1 MTGEVNLLDW
11 ITSYWKKKA
20 IVLAGISIGFSF
32 LSSLPAHAA
41 SPWVF
46 QEDGWHYYMENGQ
59 PGIGWVESNGF
70 SYYLLPDGKS
80 ITDTITPDGYYVN
93 ADGAWYRRQEE
104 ILGISFTSFDR
115 FLPVGGEW
123 DKSPSILLLSEKY
136 RQIFGQTRRIRVA
149 KDRIE
154 YIVSGDGSAKS
165 SSLGSSMFT
174 GNQNTANKNG
184 SASDTGTPL
193 AVLYQEPG
201 QGRYCLELKMK
212 LHPKSTDEKQTA
224 TYDYALFKALM
235 YQISSTPD
243 ILEEA
248 LLDAWQGEN
257 RWQINRQDWV
267 RAGDA
272 MILYAPG
279 KEAGRFFIRPAA
291 EGD

>member
-1 MTGEVNLLDW
+1 MNRKQTAFRNIILTGITAGFLLCPAM
-11 ITSYWKKKA
+11 S
-20 IVLAGISIGFSF
+20 
-32 LSSLPAHAA
+32 AHAA

-46 QEDGWHYYMENGQ
+46 QEDGWHYYLENGQ
-59 PGIGWVESNGF
+59 PGTGWVESNGF
-70 SYYLLPDGKS
+70 FYYLLLDGKS
-80 ITDTITPDGYYVN
+80 ITDAITPDGYYVN
-93 ADGAWYRRQEE
+93 ADGAWYRRQET
-104 ILGISFTSFDR
+104 ILGVPFTSFDR

-136 RQIFGQTRRIRVA
+136 RQVFGQARRIRVA

-154 YIVSGDGSAKS
+154 YIVSGDGSTKS
-165 SSLGSSMFT
+165 SSSGSSMFT

-184 SASDTGTPL
+184 SASDTGTLL

-212 LHPKSTDEKQTA
+212 LYPGITDERQTA
-224 TYDYALFKALM
+224 AYDYAVFKALL
-235 YQISSTPD
+235 YQISSSPEV
-243 ILEEA
+243 LEEV

-257 RWQINRQDWV
+257 RWKVNRRDWV

-279 KEAGRFFIRPAA
+279 KEAGRFFIRPAMP
-291 EGD
+291 DNLQ

>member
-70 SYYLLPDGKS
+70 FYYLLPDGKS

-149 KDRIE
+149 KDRI
-154 YIVSGDGSAKS
+154 
-165 SSLGSSMFT
+165 
-174 GNQNTANKNG
+174 
-184 SASDTGTPL
+184 
-193 AVLYQEPG
+193 
-201 QGRYCLELKMK
+201 
-212 LHPKSTDEKQTA
+212 
-224 TYDYALFKALM
+224 
-235 YQISSTPD
+235 
-243 ILEEA
+243 
-248 LLDAWQGEN
+248 
-257 RWQINRQDWV
+257 
-267 RAGDA
+267 
-272 MILYAPG
+272 
-279 KEAGRFFIRPAA
+279 
-291 EGD
+291 

>member
-1 MTGEVNLLDW
+1 MNRKQTAFRNIILTGITAGFLLC
-11 ITSYWKKKA
+11 
-20 IVLAGISIGFSF
+20 
-32 LSSLPAHAA
+32 PAMSVHAA

-46 QEDGWHYYMENGQ
+46 QEDGWHYYLENGQ
-59 PGIGWVESNGF
+59 PGTGWVESNGF
-70 SYYLLPDGKS
+70 FYYLLPDGKS
-80 ITDTITPDGYYVN
+80 VTDTITPDGYYVN
-93 ADGAWYRRQEE
+93 ADGAWYRRQET
-104 ILGISFTSFDR
+104 ILGVPFTSFDC

-212 LHPKSTDEKQTA
+212 LYPESTDEKQTA

-279 KEAGRFFIRPAA
+279 KEAGKFFIRPAA

>member
-1 MTGEVNLLDW
+1 MTARAKVF
-11 ITSYWKKKA
+11 WKKKS
-20 IVLAGISIGFSF
+20 IVLLGMAISFSLGGF
-32 LSSLPAHAA
+32 LAANAA

-46 QEDGWHYYMENGQ
+46 QEDGWHYYQENGE
-59 PGIGWVESNGF
+59 PGVGWVESNGF
-70 SYYLLPDGKS
+70 YYYLLPDGKS

-93 ADGAWYRRQEE
+93 ADGAWYRRQET
-104 ILGISFTSFDR
+104 ILGVSFTSFDR

-149 KDRIE
+149 RDRIE
-154 YIVSGDGSAKS
+154 YTVFEGSGGKNST
-165 SSLGSSMFT
+165 GSSTLFT
-174 GNQNTANKNG
+174 GKQNTADKN
-184 SASDTGTPL
+184 SSTTDTGTPL

-212 LHPKSTDEKQTA
+212 LYPGSTDEKQTA
-224 TYDYALFKALM
+224 TYDYALFKALL
-235 YQISSTPD
+235 YQISSSPET
-243 ILEEA
+243 LEEA

-257 RWQINRQDWV
+257 RWQVNRENWV

-279 KEAGRFFIRPAA
+279 REAGRFFIRPAVA
-291 EGD
+291 GV